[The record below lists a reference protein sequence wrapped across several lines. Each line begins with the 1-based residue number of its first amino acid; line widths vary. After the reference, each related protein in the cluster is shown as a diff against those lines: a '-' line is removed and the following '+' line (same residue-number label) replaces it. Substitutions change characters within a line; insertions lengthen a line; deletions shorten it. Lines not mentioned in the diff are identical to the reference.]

1 MRAFFFFF
9 YYKIGTPCNS
19 EASGKISNTKK
30 KEKKEKKERRF
41 LDLVYL
47 STNSLDPRENSNGYL
62 WLF

>member
-19 EASGKISNTKK
+19 DAFGKISNTKK
-30 KEKKEKKERRF
+30 KGKKERKNRF

>member
-1 MRAFFFFF
+1 MRAFFF
-9 YYKIGTPCNS
+9 YKIGTPCNS
-19 EASGKISNTKK
+19 DASGKISNTKK
-30 KEKKEKKERRF
+30 KKKKEKKKEKGF

>member
-1 MRAFFFFF
+1 MRAFF

-19 EASGKISNTKK
+19 DAFGKISNTKK
-30 KEKKEKKERRF
+30 EGKKERKNRF